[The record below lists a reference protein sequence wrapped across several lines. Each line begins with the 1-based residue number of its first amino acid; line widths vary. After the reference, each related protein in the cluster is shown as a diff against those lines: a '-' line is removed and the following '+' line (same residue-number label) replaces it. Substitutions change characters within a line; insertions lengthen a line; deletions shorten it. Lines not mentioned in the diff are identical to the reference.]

1 MKISADELAK
11 TVAGVL
17 EEYRDATFENM
28 KNAIDKAAKQAV
40 DDLKA
45 DSPKRTG
52 AYAKD
57 WAAKNDKTANKWGYA
72 KVVYNKK
79 HYRLTHLLEK
89 GHRKAGGGFV
99 SARPHIAKV
108 EREAIDELVKDIKEN
123 DA

>member
-1 MKISADELAK
+1 MKIKADQLAK
-11 TVAGVL
+11 EVAKVL
-17 EEYRDATFENM
+17 DEYQDATIDVM
-28 KNAIDKAAKQAV
+28 KKAVDKASKEAV
-40 DDLKA
+40 DSLKS

-57 WAAKNDKTANKWGYA
+57 WASK

-89 GHRKAGGGFV
+89 GHRKVNGGFV
-99 SARPHIAKV
+99 AARPHIAKV
-108 EREAIDELVKDIKEN
+108 EQEAIDTLVKEIKD

>member
-1 MKISADELAK
+1 MKIKADQLAK
-11 TVAGVL
+11 EVAKVL
-17 EEYRDATFENM
+17 DEYQDSTIDVM
-28 KNAIDKAAKQAV
+28 KKAVDKASKEAV
-40 DDLKA
+40 DSLKS

-57 WAAKNDKTANKWGYA
+57 WASKNDKQSNKWAYA

-89 GHRKAGGGFV
+89 GHRKVNGGFV
-99 SARPHIAKV
+99 AARPHIAKV
-108 EREAIDELVKDIKEN
+108 EQEAIDTLVKEIKD